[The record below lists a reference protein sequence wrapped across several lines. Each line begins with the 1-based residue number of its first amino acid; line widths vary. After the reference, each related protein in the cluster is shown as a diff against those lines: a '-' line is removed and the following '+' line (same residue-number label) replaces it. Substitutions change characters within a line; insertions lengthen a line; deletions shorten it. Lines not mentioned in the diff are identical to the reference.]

1 MIEAIEIFFK
11 KFKSSIDVKEIL
23 VLIAI
28 LIFGL
33 TPLIWFKDG
42 LLIAGQDHLEH
53 LDTSNLF
60 HYYSYSWNAKFNEGS
75 PNLNI
80 SQVFPYILFW
90 VILKGV
96 GLSLV
101 NIERLWT
108 VLMFLLPGF
117 SMYYLVKI
125 LARNKKNFYLSA
137 IIASFLYMFNL
148 YLVLDPI
155 HEVYRLV
162 QVFLPLMLAFFI
174 KGLEVPNFSLKYAIY
189 ISITSIFFTSS
200 YLIPPVVSIIPL
212 TLFLY
217 LVFFILTNRSR
228 IVDSLKFSFVTLIIV
243 IFINLWWMIV
253 YFPNA
258 FQISESMRKVKLF
271 TALDTGPLLEFFRF
285 LGQWGW
291 KLKGYKLPY
300 FPYANYYDR
309 FPLLFLTFFLTVVVF
324 SSILFLKRN
333 KNISYFMFLA
343 LFGLFL
349 VKGTHGPFGEIY
361 DFFYKNVPGFWTF
374 REPYTKFTLL
384 NIFSFS
390 VLLGYSV
397 DNIFNCIKNSN
408 FIKGK
413 KYLYFFPNIFVI
425 LIILTIFTISFPM
438 FTGETIWNE
447 KDGNRRSWHVKIP
460 DYWINIQNWFE
471 KNDSKN
477 KIFMTPKGGLYNSP
491 FDWEYGFSST
501 YTPAKVLFKNPILF
515 FDSESLTY
523 ANVLIN
529 SIYENFNTE
538 NVLDFHKILSLL
550 NVKYILQQN
559 DLNWEFGSEGTL
571 SPEDMEKI
579 LKKQE
584 AFHLKESFGKL
595 DLYEMDD
602 NFFIQKI
609 YIPDN
614 IIYFHG
620 GIEDIEYLAKISSFN
635 EFDKKS
641 GVIFSEFLDNNDIQT
656 MDYISYIF
664 LTVDIQRNKDDTNW
678 IYKIDVPSMFD
689 YNVYFRNSESFEK
702 HDVDFIVINT
712 DGNKKKIKIKDID
725 IRNEEWIFLDNL
737 ILDIGSHEI
746 EISLFDSMGREKP
759 SIKLDLAIK
768 VNKDKEDIEKE
779 KPIVTFKEINP
790 AKFSVQ
796 IRKAK
801 YPYFL
806 VLSENFNEKWKLYLN
821 KKPVSKD
828 EHYIINGFANSW
840 LIEEKGNYNLTVE
853 YLPQRYMNFGVLISF
868 ATLFLSLAY
877 VIYIYIFNFQAKKS
891 HCEGR
896 G

>member
-1 MIEAIEIFFK
+1 MIEAIKIFFK
-11 KFKSSIDVKEIL
+11 KFKSSIDIKEIL

-90 VILKGV
+90 VILKRI

-125 LARNKKNFYLSA
+125 LARNKKNFYLLA
-137 IIASFLYMFNL
+137 IVASFLYMFNL

-162 QVFLPLMLAFFI
+162 QAFLPLMLAFFI
-174 KGLEVPNFSLKYAIY
+174 KGLEKSNLYLKYSIY

-200 YLIPPVVSIIPL
+200 YLIPSVVSIIPL

-228 IVDSLKFSFVTLIIV
+228 IVDSLKFAFVTLLNV

-258 FQISESMRKVKLF
+258 FRVSESMHKVKLF

-291 KLKGYKLPY
+291 RMKGYKLPY

-309 FPLLFLTFFLTVVVF
+309 FPLLFLTFFLVVITF

-333 KNISYFMFLA
+333 KNISYFLLLA

-390 VLLGYSV
+390 ILLGYSV
-397 DNIFNCIKNSN
+397 DNIFNYINNSN
-408 FIKGK
+408 FIKGR
-413 KYLYFFPNIFVI
+413 KYLYFFPNIFVV
-425 LIILTIFTISFPM
+425 LIILTILAISFPM

-460 DYWINIQNWFE
+460 NYWIDVQNWFE

-491 FDWEYGFSST
+491 FDWAHGFSST
-501 YTPAKVLFKNPILF
+501 YTPAKVLLKNPILF
-515 FDSESLTY
+515 FDSESLTR
-523 ANVLIN
+523 ANLLIN

-538 NVLDFHKILSLL
+538 NVLDFSKILSFL

-559 DLNWEFGSEGTL
+559 DLNWEFGLEGTL

-635 EFDKKS
+635 EFEKKS

-656 MDYISYIF
+656 MDYISHIF
-664 LTVDIQRNKDDTNW
+664 LTVDIQRDKDDTNW
-678 IYKIDVPSMFD
+678 IYKINVPSKFD
-689 YNVYFRNSESFEK
+689 YEVYFRNSEYFEK
-702 HDVDFIVINT
+702 HDVDFIVINI
-712 DGNKKKIKIKDID
+712 DGNEKKIEIKDI
-725 IRNEEWIFLDNL
+725 IIKNEEWIFLDNL

-746 EISLFDSMGREKP
+746 EISFFDSMGREKP
-759 SIKLDLAIK
+759 SIKLDLAVK
-768 VNKDKEDIEKE
+768 YDRENVE
-779 KPIVTFKEINP
+779 KPGIIFKEINP
-790 AKFSVQ
+790 TKYIIQV
-796 IRKAK
+796 RKAK
-801 YPYFL
+801 YPYLL
-806 VLSENFNEKWKLYLN
+806 VLSENFNRNWKLYLN
-821 KKPVSKD
+821 GKPLVENK
-828 EHYIINGFANSW
+828 HFIINGFANAW
-840 LIEEKGNYNLTVE
+840 LVEEKGNYNITIE
-853 YLPQRYMNFGVLISF
+853 YLPQRYMNLGALVSF

-877 VIYIYIFNFQAKKS
+877 LIYSYIFNFQAKKFPYES
-891 HCEGR
+891 
-896 G
+896 